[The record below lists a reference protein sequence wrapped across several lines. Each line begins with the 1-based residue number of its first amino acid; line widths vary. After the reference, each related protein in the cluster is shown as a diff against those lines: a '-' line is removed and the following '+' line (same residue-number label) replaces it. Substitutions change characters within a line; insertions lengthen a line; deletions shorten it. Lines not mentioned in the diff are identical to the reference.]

1 MIWVSFYL
9 VAGFFTIY
17 VLSPFF
23 ERSFRNRK
31 LASSAVAQ
39 ENLMFRKQEILGAL
53 DDLEYDYKMKKMS
66 ASDYDQLK
74 EKLTGEAIDV
84 MKKLEQPGKSAAP
97 HEAEQ
102 KRKARS

>member
-1 MIWVSFYL
+1 MIWVAFYL
-9 VAGFFTIY
+9 VVGFFALY

-39 ENLMFRKQEILGAL
+39 ENLMFRKEEILGAL
-53 DDLEYDYKMKKMS
+53 DDLEYDYKMKKMTEP
-66 ASDYDQLK
+66 DYDQLK

-97 HEAEQ
+97 HEAERD
-102 KRKARS
+102 RKVHS